1 MGALKSFA
9 ERNPGKKKLS
19 EEENLGKRSCVDLL
33 SMPISARKKLGKN
46 EGRTVGGILSIF
58 CNNAG
63 WFAVREYVIL
73 RILTRMGRLGHC
85 GVVSMVNARC
95 ITIL

>member
-9 ERNPGKKKLS
+9 ERNPGKKTFRGGEPGR
-19 EEENLGKRSCVDLL
+19 EELRRSTCDARLGE
-33 SMPISARKKLGKN
+33 KKLGKN
-46 EGRTVGGILSIF
+46 EGWPVGGILGIF

-85 GVVSMVNARC
+85 GVVSVVNARC